1 MFLSCVAAVVPAPQG
16 WRSPVYAPSRSG
28 RLGKHAAMPAFADAA
43 SQPAPL
49 LLQAWPVEGADVHL
63 TDVVA
68 PQLPRGAG
76 LQLPGG
82 QALTLPRAGV
92 AALPAVDQQPQ
103 QSASWLATPAES
115 VQLQDAAQM
124 LQQLLASPAG
134 QRLLQQALGRP
145 GSREQSPLAP
155 TSASASQYVPAKTS
169 QHLT

>member
-16 WRSPVYAPSRSG
+16 WRSPIYAPSQSG

-43 SQPAPL
+43 VQPAPL
-49 LLQAWPVEGADVHL
+49 LLQARPVEGADLHL
-63 TDVVA
+63 TDVAA

-82 QALTLPRAGV
+82 QALALPRAGV
-92 AALPAVDQQPQ
+92 AAQPAVDQQPQ
-103 QSASWLATPAES
+103 QSVSQLATPAAS

-134 QRLLQQALGRP
+134 Q
-145 GSREQSPLAP
+145 
-155 TSASASQYVPAKTS
+155 
-169 QHLT
+169 